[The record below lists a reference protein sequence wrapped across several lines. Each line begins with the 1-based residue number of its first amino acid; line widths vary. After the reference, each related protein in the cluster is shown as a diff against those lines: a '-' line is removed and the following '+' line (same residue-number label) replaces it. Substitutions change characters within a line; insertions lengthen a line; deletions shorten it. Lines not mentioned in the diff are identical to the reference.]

1 MFFFSLA
8 CLLPIQEPQNIC
20 DCVPQNMS
28 VSAGRLVHLININ
41 GMYSLK
47 MKYLFNPIFL
57 LFRVV
62 IVTYL
67 DCIVG
72 RYDLSLPVWSCI
84 TCHKTWTP
92 ELQDLIQS
100 CYWPG
105 SVAFQTIYQVDLFT
119 SFEQFK
125 VTAPGLS
132 RQAFVNMLE
141 HRSRTFGRVHF

>member
-1 MFFFSLA
+1 
-8 CLLPIQEPQNIC
+8 
-20 DCVPQNMS
+20 
-28 VSAGRLVHLININ
+28 
-41 GMYSLK
+41 MYSLK
-47 MKYLFNPIFL
+47 PSIYSIHFFLIFRL
-57 LFRVV
+57 V

-67 DCIVG
+67 DFIVG

-92 ELQDLIQS
+92 ELQDLIRS
-100 CYWPG
+100 GYWPG
-105 SVAFQTIYQVDLFT
+105 SVAFQTIYQIDLFT

-141 HRSRTFGRVHF
+141 HRSPTFGWVHLKKNNKNTSNFVNELFLTPD